1 MTETLRPSWVV
12 VEYTSNPSTQEA
24 EAGDLKVSSRK
35 KNLQDLPGLQ
45 SKSKASLV
53 SERAERVLEMTVDA
67 LACTHE
73 MLGSTSRT
81 TERKMGGG
89 GKEEKREGGERAQP
103 V

>member
-45 SKSKASLV
+45 SKFKASLV
-53 SERAERVLEMTVDA
+53 SERVERVLEMT
-67 LACTHE
+67 L
-73 MLGSTSRT
+73 SRRT
-81 TERKMGGG
+81 GLHT
-89 GKEEKREGGERAQP
+89 
-103 V
+103 